1 MKDLSVKNSFVELR
15 ANGWSFD
22 RISKKLN
29 VSKPT
34 LIKWQSELK
43 NEIEETKNTNLEA
56 IKEKYRLT
64 EIEMTRS
71 FGKLVKKVLTELF
84 KRDLSKVSTDKL
96 ANLYLRMSDQLNEK
110 VGKEK
115 EIEREDIKRNK
126 KLGGS
131 FTIIERTIH

>member
-1 MKDLSVKNSFVELR
+1 MKDFSVKNSFVELR

-34 LIKWQSELK
+34 LIKWQNDLEDD
-43 NEIEETKNTNLEA
+43 IEEIKNTNLEA

-84 KRDLSKVSTDKL
+84 KRNLSEVSTDKL
-96 ANLYLRMSDQLNEK
+96 ANIYLKMSDQMNKNIE
-110 VGKEK
+110 KEK
-115 EIEREDIKRNK
+115 EIEREDLKNNG
-126 KLGGS
+126 KLGGN
-131 FTIIERTIH
+131 FTIIEQTVH

>member
-34 LIKWQSELK
+34 LIKWQNDLEDD
-43 NEIEETKNTNLEA
+43 IEEIKNTNLEA

-84 KRDLSKVSTDKL
+84 KRNLSEVSTDKL
-96 ANLYLRMSDQLNEK
+96 ANIYLKMSDQMNKNIE
-110 VGKEK
+110 KEK
-115 EIEREDIKRNK
+115 EIEREDTKNNG
-126 KLGGS
+126 KLGGN
-131 FTIIERTIH
+131 FTIIEQTVY